1 MTNNDWAALATALG
15 VAALLA
21 SFVVLVRRPSGR
33 ALGALVASGAA
44 LYLTA

>member
-1 MTNNDWAALATALG
+1 MTNDDWAGLAMALG
-15 VAALLA
+15 VAALLV

-33 ALGALVASGAA
+33 AVGALVASGVA